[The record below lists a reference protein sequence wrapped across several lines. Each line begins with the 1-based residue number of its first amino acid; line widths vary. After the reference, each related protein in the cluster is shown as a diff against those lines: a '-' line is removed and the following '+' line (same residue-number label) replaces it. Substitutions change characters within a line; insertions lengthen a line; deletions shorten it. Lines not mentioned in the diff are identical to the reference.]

1 MSPATDVALDRTPD
15 GRRIEVSR
23 VIDTPVERA
32 WEILTDTERWPDWG
46 PTVTAVHA
54 DRRFIRTGTT
64 GEIQV
69 LDGPWISFRITGC
82 EEYRWTWDVA
92 DVPATGHRVE
102 SVAGERSRV
111 VFELHPL
118 AAGYVP
124 VCSRALSNVESIV
137 GGDRAA
143 DEEPDRER
151 A

>member
-1 MSPATDVALDRTPD
+1 MSPATDVALEETPD

-32 WEILTDTERWPDWG
+32 WEIMTDTERWPDWG
-46 PTVTAVHA
+46 PTVTAAHA
-54 DRRFIRTGTT
+54 DRRFVRAGTT
-64 GEIQV
+64 GEVQV
-69 LDGPWISFRITGC
+69 LGGPWIPFTVTAC

-102 SVAGERSRV
+102 PVEGERSRV

-118 AAGYVP
+118 TAGYVP
-124 VCSRALSNVESIV
+124 VCSRALSNVESLV

-143 DEEPDRER
+143 DDELDVER